1 MKVYA
6 LYHSVMHEG
15 NDLIAM
21 YSTKERAELEAK
33 KLQSEY
39 DSKAKTAWEKMSKS
53 GQKFWGTYKK
63 YRELEYFYIIE
74 HEVIE

>member
-6 LYHSVMHEG
+6 LHHAVRHEG
-15 NDLIAM
+15 NDLVAM

-63 YRELEYFYIIE
+63 YSKLEYFYIIE
-74 HEVIE
+74 YEVVE